1 MIKDEDIYKKILSYY
16 DLSEKIMKEVSDN
29 TFISAKT
36 KEDILI
42 PIADKIK
49 NTTDFLV
56 ETYVMFL
63 KTGKN
68 NKFRSLII
76 SSLDKLL
83 FEISVCKNKLSLSKE
98 RK

>member
-29 TFISAKT
+29 TLISIKT

-49 NTTDFLV
+49 NTTV
-56 ETYVMFL
+56 
-63 KTGKN
+63 
-68 NKFRSLII
+68 
-76 SSLDKLL
+76 
-83 FEISVCKNKLSLSKE
+83 
-98 RK
+98 